1 MHNVP
6 LTVPLNLAYRLLNH
20 GPVVLLTTRHHGRQN
35 IMAAAWNMPLDFD
48 PPRISIVI
56 DKNTYTR
63 QLLEAAGTF
72 ALNVPCVQQLNQ
84 VQQVGNSS
92 GRDLPVATDKFAH
105 YGLSTFASTS
115 IDVPM
120 QNGCVAWLE
129 CKLIIES
136 HIHNSYDLFVADVVA
151 AYADERVF
159 SAGHWHFDGHEQLR
173 TLHHVAGGAFFAT
186 GAALQAEL

>member
-1 MHNVP
+1 MQNVP

-20 GPVVLLTTRHHGRQN
+20 GPVVLVTTRHHGRQN

-72 ALNVPCVQQLNQ
+72 ALNVPCVQQIDQ
-84 VQQVGNSS
+84 VQQVGSSS
-92 GRDLPVATDKFAH
+92 GRDLPAAADKFAH

-115 IDVPM
+115 IDAPM
-120 QNGCVAWLE
+120 LNGCVAWLE
-129 CKLIIES
+129 CKLIVES
-136 HIHNSYDLFVADVVA
+136 PIQNSYDLFVADVVA

-159 SAGHWHFDGHEQLR
+159 SAGHWHFDGHDQLR

>member
-1 MHNVP
+1 MQ
-6 LTVPLNLAYRLLNH
+6 TVPLNLAYRLLNH
-20 GPVVLLTTRHHGRQN
+20 GPVVLVSTRNNGRQN

-72 ALNVPCVQQLNQ
+72 ALNVPCVQQIDQ
-84 VQQVGNSS
+84 VQQVGSSS
-92 GRDLPVATDKFAH
+92 GRDLPATADKFAH
-105 YGLSTFASTS
+105 YGLNAFASTT
-115 IDVPM
+115 IDAPM
-120 QNGCVAWLE
+120 LSGCVAWLE
-129 CKLIIES
+129 CKLIVES
-136 HIHNSYDLFVADVVA
+136 HIQNSYDLFVAEVVA

-159 SAGHWHFDGHEQLR
+159 SAGHWHFDGHDKLR

-186 GAALQAEL
+186 GAALQAHLLPIV